1 MKVRQFVDSRHNA
14 NKPKQHLYPRAI
26 PGQSSAECCRVLDF
40 INASRIGNIVTTL
53 IILDNSYLHLMTQF
67 YRSVEKV
74 LGLETVDEGK
84 AGQGHHREVTWPQF
98 VQYLLKTS
106 PQRDVSEFVVYIFF

>member
-1 MKVRQFVDSRHNA
+1 MT
-14 NKPKQHLYPRAI
+14 P
-26 PGQSSAECCRVLDF
+26 C
-40 INASRIGNIVTTL
+40 
-53 IILDNSYLHLMTQF
+53 YLHLMTQF

-106 PQRDVSEFVVYIFF
+106 PQRDVSEFVVYSFFDPILPISESALEVLHRSVFTLPCQLHLCCPP